1 MRKMRMKNFSFSSIK
16 KFLSFE
22 RVVKLRE
29 FGMSEDNLS
38 INLSPNACVHTR
50 IRGRSLSI
58 LLAMKEHGALMF
70 WEIQEGFKVNNDL
83 TWTYLRNLRRY
94 GLIYK
99 TEQGWSLTEK
109 GEQFLSQYEKRIK
122 KVNNITDNFT
132 GNTTGNTTGK
142 LTGNLPVY
150 LPANL
155 PAYNNNNNITDNNN
169 INNMPNSFI
178 FSGKMAGFEN
188 KISPSFVFAS
198 SSLQKEAHTYEPVSY
213 SRSATELQQ
222 VQIALLEK
230 FGAGSTIGKKLVYQ
244 MISTTL
250 PYVDRRSI
258 KSRLDKLVSIGF
270 LNEVGNGLYKIA
282 GGGNNGTV

>member
-1 MRKMRMKNFSFSSIK
+1 
-16 KFLSFE
+16 
-22 RVVKLRE
+22 
-29 FGMSEDNLS
+29 MSNDNLS
-38 INLSPNACVHTR
+38 TNLPPDVCVHTR
-50 IRGRSLSI
+50 IRGMSI
-58 LLAMKEHGALMF
+58 KILYAMKEHGALMF
-70 WEIQEGFKVNNDL
+70 WEVRDDFKLTKDL
-83 TWTYLRNLRRY
+83 TWTYLRNLRNY
-94 GLIYK
+94 GLIEK
-99 TEQGWSLTEK
+99 TKQGWSLTEK
-109 GEQFLSQYEKRIK
+109 GKQFLEKRERIIIK
-122 KVNNITDNFT
+122 TST
-132 GNTTGNTTGK
+132 
-142 LTGNLPVY
+142 NLPT
-150 LPANL
+150 NL
-155 PAYNNNNNITDNNN
+155 PPNLPSLPPNLPTNLPPYNNNNNITDNNN
-169 INNMPNSFI
+169 INNMPNSSV

-188 KISPSFVFAS
+188 KIPPSFVFAS